1 MSHLFNASF
10 FINAMQTSL
19 MWLLRLNSKARGE
32 HLTILLRWTTTRHF
46 SHMFLH
52 FLSSE
57 WFNIVLI
64 PFDLVCAG
72 EGTLQLVLQID
83 FKTPR
88 EYITTLFDR

>member
-1 MSHLFNASF
+1 
-10 FINAMQTSL
+10 
-19 MWLLRLNSKARGE
+19 
-32 HLTILLRWTTTRHF
+32 
-46 SHMFLH
+46 MFLH

-72 EGTLQLVLQID
+72 EGTLQLVLQVD

-88 EYITTLFDR
+88 ENIATLFDR